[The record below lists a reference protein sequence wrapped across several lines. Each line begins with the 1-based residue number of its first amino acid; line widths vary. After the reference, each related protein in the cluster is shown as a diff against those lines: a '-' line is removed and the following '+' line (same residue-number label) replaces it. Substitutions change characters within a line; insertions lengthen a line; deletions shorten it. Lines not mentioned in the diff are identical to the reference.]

1 MKTKKILSGVLAIL
15 GVATGFAAVYFAV
28 KESPEAH
35 EALSEARENAAE
47 KGEELTMVDEAI
59 VMVKNL
65 KKTAIATGAATT
77 FVVGSYISGALAVAA
92 AGTAAYAWQKKY
104 LDLDKELS
112 KLSPELRKK
121 LHIDRAKEAVEKK
134 LKAGEVK
141 PKKPFGRRRPDEE
154 FPVYD
159 EHTDQIIWTTEN
171 KLYRA
176 RDLMARRISGGRAVL
191 INDINVALGGKAS
204 HDEMSKKLGW
214 SVHNNEQEEYFY
226 SSDDGFFV
234 DITLGVAGKDQ
245 LLDKEMLYLYYSI
258 PPVVLDDEDL

>member
-1 MKTKKILSGVLAIL
+1 MKSKKVLSGILAIL
-15 GVATGFAAVYFAV
+15 GVAAGLTAVYFAV

-59 VMVKNL
+59 VMGKNL
-65 KKTAIATGAATT
+65 KKTAVATGAAVT
-77 FVVGSYISGALAVAA
+77 FVAGSYISGALAVAA

-121 LHIDRAKEAVEKK
+121 LHIDQAKEAVEKK

-159 EHTDQIIWTTEN
+159 EYTDQIIWTTEN

-176 RDLMARRISGGRAVL
+176 RDLMARRISGGRSVVL
-191 INDINVALGGKAS
+191 NDINVALGGKATN
-204 HDEMSKKLGW
+204 DETFKKTGW
-214 SVHNNEQEEYFY
+214 SVHNEEQQEYFY
-226 SSDDGFFV
+226 SSEDGYFV

-245 LLDKEMLYLYYSI
+245 LFDKEMLYLFYSI
-258 PPVVLDDEDL
+258 PPVVLDDDEL